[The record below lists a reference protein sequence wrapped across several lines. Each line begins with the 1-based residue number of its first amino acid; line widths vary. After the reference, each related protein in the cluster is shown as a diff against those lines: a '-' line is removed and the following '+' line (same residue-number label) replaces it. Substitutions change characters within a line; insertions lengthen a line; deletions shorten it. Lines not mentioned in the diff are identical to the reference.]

1 MGNARTPVAALGKAR
16 EASGAVGARGGGR
29 AGTVRGVSW
38 LIWKVPPALYDYVPD
53 PEDRAGAES
62 ATRTGLVAGLAGLA
76 ALGSLAVT
84 ARTYR
89 LTQHGQIGRGSR

>member
-1 MGNARTPVAALGKAR
+1 VALWELAGVGGLALFA
-16 EASGAVGARGGGR
+16 
-29 AGTVRGVSW
+29 GVSW
-38 LIWKVPPALYDYVPD
+38 LIWKVPPVLYDYVPV

-62 ATRTGLVAGLAGLA
+62 TTRTGLGAGLAGLA

-89 LTQHGQIGRGSR
+89 LTQQGQIGRGSR